1 MSTGPTRSPVTRAHN
16 QGFEPKAERMLYKF
30 KSKATGDL
38 IMLEPHGR
46 RVLRAIGKSPDPKGI
61 LTVAEQP
68 AAQAA
73 LEAAIAA
80 EDAARDALAANP
92 DADAVDADGDTV
104 TLRQRAKPF
113 LDMLRRCQAAEADIV
128 WGV

>member
-1 MSTGPTRSPVTRAHN
+1 
-16 QGFEPKAERMLYKF
+16 MLYKF

-46 RVLRAIGKSPDPKGI
+46 RVLRAIGRSPDSKGI

-73 LEAAIAA
+73 LEAAIAL
-80 EDAARDALAANP
+80 EDAARAAVVANP

-113 LDMLRRCQAAEADIV
+113 LDMLRRCQAEEADIV

>member
-1 MSTGPTRSPVTRAHN
+1 
-16 QGFEPKAERMLYKF
+16 MLYKF

-46 RVLRAIGKSPDPKGI
+46 RVLLAIGKSPDPKGI

-73 LEAAIAA
+73 LEAAIARTRRS
-80 EDAARDALAANP
+80 ARAALAANP

-113 LDMLRRCQAAEADIV
+113 LDMLRRCQAAEADVV